1 MDFPLPPRSVD
12 RVAIAPLAE
21 NNIESFH
28 SALDVVA
35 RERCYL
41 LLLEAPPLKA
51 TREFV
56 LGSLASGN
64 PHTVALDDGKVV
76 GWCDIRR
83 QPFPSV
89 AHRGALGMG
98 IIPPYRGRGLALRLL
113 AATVE
118 KAGEAGFSRVE
129 FEVRADNLRAIAL
142 YEKFGFVR
150 EGVVRR
156 AVFLGGHYIDAVAMA
171 MILG

>member
-1 MDFPLPPRSVD
+1 
-12 RVAIAPLAE
+12 VAIVPLGADH
-21 NNIESFH
+21 IESFH
-28 SALDVVA
+28 SALEIVA
-35 RERCYL
+35 RERRYL
-41 LLLEAPPLKA
+41 LLVEAPPLEA

-64 PHTVALDDGKVV
+64 PHIVALDGGKVV

-98 IIPPYRGRGLALRLL
+98 IIPPYRGRGLGLRLL
-113 AATVE
+113 AATAE

-129 FEVRADNLRAIAL
+129 FEVRADNARAIGL

-156 AVFLGGHYIDAVAMA
+156 AVCVDGEYVDAIAMA

>member
-1 MDFPLPPRSVD
+1 MEPPLSPKSVGD
-12 RVAIAPLAE
+12 VAIVPLAAQH
-21 NNIESFH
+21 IESFH

-35 RERCYL
+35 RERRYL
-41 LLLEAPPLKA
+41 LLLEAPPLEN

-56 LGSLASGN
+56 LGSLAGGN
-64 PHTVALDDGKVV
+64 PHFVALANGNVV

-83 QPFPSV
+83 QPFASV

-98 IIPPYRGRGLALRLL
+98 IVPPYRGQGIGLRLL

-118 KAGEAGFSRVE
+118 KAAQAGFTRVE
-129 FEVRADNLRAIAL
+129 FEVRTDNERAIAL

-150 EGVVRR
+150 EGVVRL
-156 AVFLGGHYIDAVAMA
+156 AVRIDGASVDAIAMA
-171 MILG
+171 MMLG

>member
-1 MDFPLPPRSVD
+1 MDIALTPQLAGD
-12 RVAIAPLAE
+12 VAIAPLAAKH
-21 NNIESFH
+21 IESFH

-35 RERCYL
+35 RERRYL
-41 LLLEAPPLKA
+41 LLLEAPPLEA

-64 PHTVALDDGKVV
+64 AHFVALAEGNVI

-83 QPFPSV
+83 QPFASV

-98 IIPPYRGRGLALRLL
+98 IIPSYRGRGIGARLL
-113 AATVE
+113 AATLD
-118 KAGEAGFSRVE
+118 KAGEAGIARVE
-129 FEVRADNLRAIAL
+129 FEVRGDNARAIAL
-142 YEKFGFVR
+142 YKKFGFVT

-156 AVFLGGHYIDAVAMA
+156 AVFIDGDYVDAIAMA
-171 MILG
+171 MMLG

>member
-1 MDFPLPPRSVD
+1 MDFPLPPTVGD
-12 RVAIAPLAE
+12 VAIAPLAADH
-21 NNIESFH
+21 IESFYR
-28 SALDVVA
+28 ALDVVA
-35 RERCYL
+35 RERRYL
-41 LLLEAPPLKA
+41 LLLEAPPPEA

-64 PHTVALDDGKVV
+64 PHFVALADGKVV

-83 QPFPSV
+83 QPFASV

-98 IIPPYRGRGLALRLL
+98 IVPPYRGRGIGTRLL
-113 AATVE
+113 AATMR
-118 KAGEAGFSRVE
+118 KAREAGFARVE
-129 FEVRADNLRAIAL
+129 FEVRADNARAIAL
-142 YEKFGFVR
+142 YEKFGFAR

-156 AVFLGGHYIDAVAMA
+156 AVFVDGDYVDAIAMA